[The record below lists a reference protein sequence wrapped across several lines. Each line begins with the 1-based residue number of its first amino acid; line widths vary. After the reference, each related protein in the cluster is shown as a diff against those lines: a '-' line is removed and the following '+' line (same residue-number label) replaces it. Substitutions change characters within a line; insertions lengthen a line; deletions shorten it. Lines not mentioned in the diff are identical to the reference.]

1 MSKQCPYCQSYN
13 TEYITGAQVGSA
25 ALVVAAGFAGSLLG
39 PFGTAAACA
48 GAAKGTDSIDSHK
61 CNSCGRTFK
70 P

>member
-13 TEYITGAQVGSA
+13 TEYRTGAQVGRA
-25 ALVVAAGFAGSLLG
+25 ALVVAG